1 MASEETAP
9 KMHMA
14 SANWVSRLYRE
25 LPVLFVCG
33 VVGCDGGRVVE
44 EDDAAPDGDVEDR
57 LDDVV
62 EADDQREEPQ
72 VVLVHFFEL
81 GFVLPRQEKLVG
93 LEVQHE
99 VGSEH
104 RVLGDPR
111 LPRRPLPPTQ
121 SLPPARAAP
130 RPSARGSAP
139 AASALSSRLAET

>member
-1 MASEETAP
+1 
-9 KMHMA
+9 MHMA
-14 SANWVSRLYRE
+14 SANWVSEAYRE
-25 LPVLFVCG
+25 LPVLFVRC
-33 VVGCDGGRVVE
+33 VFCSDGGRVVQ
-44 EDDAAPDGDVEDR
+44 EDDAALDGDVEDR

-72 VVLVHFFEL
+72 IVLVHFFEF
-81 GFVLPRQEKLVG
+81 GFVLPRQEKLVR

-121 SLPPARAAP
+121 SLPPARPAP
-130 RPSARGSAP
+130 RPSALGSAP
-139 AASALSSRLAET
+139 AASALSSRLAAP